1 MLLSTHSVG
10 TNQETSWQATRQ
22 ETLGHSCLSSLS
34 YCGLIMAY
42 KSGISVREQ
51 ISTKKKKKMRAGGEW
66 IVEHTPKIL
75 AREEKAHNTD
85 DRLSVGR
92 KN

>member
-1 MLLSTHSVG
+1 
-10 TNQETSWQATRQ
+10 
-22 ETLGHSCLSSLS
+22 
-34 YCGLIMAY
+34 
-42 KSGISVREQ
+42 
-51 ISTKKKKKMRAGGEW
+51 MRAGGEW
-66 IVEHTPKIL
+66 IVAHTPKIL